1 MKLSRWAFALLAIL
15 MLCMVLAT
23 GMEPAAGTD
32 YVLRHV
38 YHSGW
43 FGAGWA
49 LTAVLAL
56 AALWQSRAR
65 EWRLWLWHG
74 SLATIL
80 AGAGLSALTS
90 QSGSLHLRQGV
101 AASSFVT
108 DGERPD
114 TVLLPF
120 TLQLERFKVVNH
132 MGTLTPQDYVSH
144 LLVDGQP
151 QSVGMN
157 RPLQAEGYTLCQ
169 ASFDDDGCGTVLLVR
184 HDPWGWPVTLL
195 GYALLLAAI
204 MTEWLGREGGLRRTA
219 RQLRRLSAVA
229 MCCAC
234 ACAVQAQATPRTL
247 PADEAEAM
255 GRLYVAYG
263 GRICPMQTLAQDFC
277 RKLSG
282 RTSYA
287 GFSAEQVMM
296 GWLLWPD
303 DWNKEPLIAVK
314 SSALRRRLNV
324 KRRASLNDFFMN
336 GYRLG
341 PLFSANRQ
349 LAQAAA
355 DVDDRIQLVYRL
367 RRGEL
372 FRMFPVPGSDGI
384 VWQSPVEP
392 VGASLLAPADSAL
405 VGQSF
410 SWLFRHAAAN
420 DLGGVRRDIE
430 AMASYQQR
438 LGGHT
443 LPDPHRVK
451 AERLYQMFDLPYW
464 LCRMN
469 LLAGLAGLLFV
480 LWRRRPAQRGGQP
493 GQGGGTLHPQSW
505 ARWSGPGLCLYHLT
519 AWAALTVFLALR
531 TYVGGRLPMGNGYET
546 MLCGGWAVMLACEAQ
561 RWLPSV
567 GLSRPAACSIA
578 LTASGFFLLVATLGA
593 SDAGIS
599 QLQPVLHSPLLSL
612 HVSLTMLSDALLS
625 LAVLHSLCELLRPS
639 LGTQASGLLRT
650 RLLLIPAVGLLAIGI
665 FLGACWARTTWG
677 RYWGWDPKEVWALI
691 TWLLYALPLHSRSL
705 PLLGRPRLF
714 HAYVVVAFA
723 AVLFTYFGVN
733 YLLGGMHSY
742 A

>member
-1 MKLSRWAFALLAIL
+1 MKLSQWAFALLVALLI
-15 MLCMVLAT
+15 CMAVAT
-23 GMEPAAGTD
+23 GIESAAGTD
-32 YVLRHV
+32 FVPRHI
-38 YHSGW
+38 YHSSW
-43 FGAGWA
+43 FAAGWA
-49 LTAVLAL
+49 LTAVLGL

-65 EWRLWLWHG
+65 QGRLWLWHG
-74 SLATIL
+74 ALAAIL

-90 QSGSLHLRQGV
+90 QSGSLHLRQGMTTNQFV
-101 AASSFVT
+101 AE
-108 DGERPD
+108 GERPD
-114 TVLLPF
+114 TFTLPY
-120 TLQLERFKVVNH
+120 TLQLEHFKVVNH
-132 MGTLTPQDYVSH
+132 TGTLTPQDYVSH
-144 LLVDGQP
+144 LLVDGLP
-151 QSVGMN
+151 QTVGMN

-204 MTEWLGREGGLRRTA
+204 LTEWLAKDGGLRRTG
-219 RQLRRLSAVA
+219 RQLRRLSAVG
-229 MCCAC
+229 MCCVWAC
-234 ACAVQAQATPRTL
+234 TLQAHAAPRTL

-282 RTSYA
+282 RTAYA
-287 GFSAEQVMM
+287 GFSAEQVML

-341 PLFSANRQ
+341 PLFSADRQ

-367 RRGEL
+367 RRGDL
-372 FRMFPVPGSDGI
+372 LRMFPVAGSEGI

-392 VGASLLAPADSAL
+392 IGASLLTPADSTL
-405 VGQSF
+405 VGQCF
-410 SWLFRHAAAN
+410 ALLLRHAVT
-420 DLGGVRRDIE
+420 DDREGVMRDIE

-443 LPDPHRVK
+443 LPDPRRVK
-451 AERLYQMFDLPYW
+451 AERLFQTVDLPYW
-464 LCRMN
+464 LCRTN
-469 LLAGLAGLLFV
+469 LSVGLAALLYM
-480 LWRRRPAQRGGQP
+480 LWRRRESRQAGSADLRHALAGRAGK
-493 GQGGGTLHPQSW
+493 
-505 ARWSGPGLCLYHLT
+505 GLRLYHL
-519 AWAALTVFLALR
+519 AAFLALTTFLGLR
-531 TYVGGRLPMGNGYET
+531 TYVSGRLPVGNGYET
-546 MLCGGWAVMLACEAQ
+546 MLSGSWAVLLCGAVH

-567 GLSRPAACSIA
+567 GLSRSAVCACS
-578 LTASGFFLLVATLGA
+578 LTASGFFLLVASIGT

-599 QLQPVLHSPLLSL
+599 QLQPVLQSPLLSL
-612 HVSLTMLSDALLS
+612 HVCLTMLSYALLS
-625 LAVLHSLCELLRPS
+625 LVVLHAVGELLRPS
-639 LGTQASGLLRT
+639 PVPQAAMLRA
-650 RLLLIPAVGLLAIGI
+650 RLLLIPAVGLLGIGI

-691 TWLLYALPLHSRSL
+691 TWLLYALPLHNRSL
-705 PLLGRPRLF
+705 PLLGRPRVF
-714 HAYVVVAFA
+714 HAYVVAAFA

-733 YLLGGMHSY
+733 CLLGGMHSY
-742 A
+742 S